1 MRVKVCGFEMA
12 YEDTGSAS
20 TSLSTP
26 PLLLIHGF
34 PLDRTLWAMQVR
46 GLADVAR
53 VIAPDLRGFGESGM
67 PRTTS
72 PMVPSPDRNESTT
85 GEGMRPAGAV
95 TMDTYADDLRGLLD
109 ALGVK
114 SAVVA
119 GLSMGG
125 YIAFAFYRKNAAR
138 VRGLILAD
146 TKAGPDSPEGKKGRD
161 DNIVLARAQGAGAIA
176 DKMLPKM
183 LTPKTAAERAGI
195 ANAARAMMARQ
206 PVAGVVAAL
215 EAMRDRPDSTP
226 TLAEIK
232 APTLVVT
239 GAEDALIP
247 PKEAEAMRDAIRG
260 ARLVS
265 IPGAAHLA
273 NLDQPDAFN
282 AVVREFL
289 KTVA

>member
-1 MRVKVCGFEMA
+1 MKAKVRGFEMA
-12 YEDTGSAS
+12 YDDTGGAAA
-20 TSLSTP
+20 

-34 PLDRTLWAMQVR
+34 PLDRTLWAAQVR

-67 PRTTS
+67 PQGT
-72 PMVPSPDRNESTT
+72 
-85 GEGMRPAGAV
+85 V
-95 TMDTYADDLRGLLD
+95 TMDAYADDLRGLLD

-114 SAVVA
+114 TAVVA

-138 VRGLILAD
+138 VRALILAD
-146 TKAGPDSPEGKKGRD
+146 TKAGGDSAEGKKGRD
-161 DNIVLARAQGAGAIA
+161 DNIAVARAQGAGAVG
-176 DKMLPKM
+176 DKMMPKM
-183 LTPKTAAERAGI
+183 LTPKTATERPFI
-195 ANAARAMMARQ
+195 ADGARTMMARQ
-206 PVAGVVAAL
+206 SVAAVVGAL

-232 APTLVVT
+232 VPTLVVT
-239 GAEDALIP
+239 GAEDTLIP
-247 PKEAEAMRDAIRG
+247 PKEAEAMRDAIHG

-273 NLDQPDAFN
+273 NYEAPDAFN
-282 AVVREFL
+282 QAVREFS

>member
-1 MRVKVCGFEMA
+1 MKVKVRGFEMA
-12 YEDTGSAS
+12 YDDTNGSGV
-20 TSLSTP
+20 

-34 PLDRTLWAMQVR
+34 PLDRTLWAAQVR

-67 PRTTS
+67 P
-72 PMVPSPDRNESTT
+72 T
-85 GEGMRPAGAV
+85 GSV

-114 SAVVA
+114 NAVVA

-138 VRGLILAD
+138 ARGLLLAD

-161 DNIVLARAQGAGAIA
+161 DNITLARAQGAGAVG
-176 DKMLPKM
+176 DKMMPKM
-183 LTPKTAAERAGI
+183 LTPKTAAERADI

-206 PVAGVVAAL
+206 SVAAVVSAL

-239 GAEDALIP
+239 GAEDTLIP

-273 NLDQPDAFN
+273 NLDQPDTFN
-282 AVVREFL
+282 AAVREFL
-289 KTVA
+289 KLVA